1 MWRRLLLPALYAFDS
16 PNVCLPLGSP
26 MVFVPSGDAHG
37 TAVICLYSSPA
48 IFHPSP
54 SHIHILSR
62 AFFKSQLSHPAL
74 CFLSTSA
81 TLSRPGVQQ
90 GRAAEAG
97 PMKSSEKAA
106 VLGARDLVFPL
117 LPHVTGPDLEITL
130 PTWLFTSLSCIP
142 NSMVR
147 ESHGSPD

>member
-1 MWRRLLLPALYAFDS
+1 
-16 PNVCLPLGSP
+16 

-74 CFLSTSA
+74 CFLSTQQPCHS
-81 TLSRPGVQQ
+81 LECSRAERQRQ
-90 GRAAEAG
+90 GQ
-97 PMKSSEKAA
+97 
-106 VLGARDLVFPL
+106 
-117 LPHVTGPDLEITL
+117 
-130 PTWLFTSLSCIP
+130 
-142 NSMVR
+142 
-147 ESHGSPD
+147 